1 MSESAFPLQPRPIV
15 TDAPSGKRQEGSE
28 APRPSLLPEKTVERR
43 VIPTRSVVCYECGAV
58 SEVPL
63 AALSAHCR
71 HCHAHVA
78 LGDVTLYPG
87 SPKTRIR
94 TQGDV
99 RIHANAVLSHLDVAC
114 HRLDMFGKASGT
126 FRCTGTLSISSQ
138 TLIEGNIEAH
148 TLHVRKKAHVTLRR
162 EARVR
167 DACIS
172 GMLEG
177 SLSATGTVHIAKT
190 GTLLGDLR
198 AAHLTIEPGGVH
210 RGRQLPL

>member
-1 MSESAFPLQPRPIV
+1 MSESSLQPRPIV
-15 TDAPSGKRQEGSE
+15 TDAPSGRRKEGTE
-28 APRPSLLPEKTVERR
+28 APGSSLPPEKTAERR

-99 RIHANAVLSHLDVAC
+99 RIHPNAVLSHLDVAC
-114 HRLDMFGKASGT
+114 HRLDMLGKASGT
-126 FRCTGTLSISSQ
+126 FRCTGTLAVSSQ
-138 TLIEGNIEAH
+138 TVIEGGIEAH
-148 TLHVRKKAHVTLRR
+148 NLHVRKKAHVTLKR
-162 EARVR
+162 EARVH

-177 SLSATGTVHIAKT
+177 GLSATGTVHITRT
-190 GTLLGDLR
+190 GSLLGDLR
-198 AAHLTIEPGGVH
+198 AANLTVEPGSVH
-210 RGRQLPL
+210 RGRLRPL

>member
-1 MSESAFPLQPRPIV
+1 MCESPLQPHPIV
-15 TDAPSGKRQEGSE
+15 TDAPSLKRK
-28 APRPSLLPEKTVERR
+28 EKTAPPKASLRFEKTAARR
-43 VIPTRSVVCYECGAV
+43 VIPTRSVICYECGGV

-63 AALSAHCR
+63 AALSAHCG

-99 RIHANAVLSHLDVAC
+99 RVHPNAVLSHLDIAC
-114 HRLDMFGKASGT
+114 HRLDMIGKASGT
-126 FRCTGTLSISSQ
+126 FRCTGTLAVSSQ
-138 TLIEGNIEAH
+138 TVIEGSVEAH
-148 TLHVRKKAHVTLRR
+148 NLHVRKKAHVTLRR
-162 EARVR
+162 EARVH

-177 SLSATGTVHIAKT
+177 SLSATGTVHITKT
-190 GTLLGDLR
+190 GSLLGDLR
-198 AAHLTIEPGGVH
+198 TAKLTVEPGGVH
-210 RGRQLPL
+210 RGRALPL